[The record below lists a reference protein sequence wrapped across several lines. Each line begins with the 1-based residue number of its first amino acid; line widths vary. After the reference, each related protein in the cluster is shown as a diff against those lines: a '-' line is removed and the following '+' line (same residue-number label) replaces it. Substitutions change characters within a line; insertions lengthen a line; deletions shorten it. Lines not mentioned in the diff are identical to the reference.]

1 MNRWMKSALPPAILA
16 GLVATAMGPGARH
29 APDVQPPD
37 ARATD
42 HAQLARV
49 EPAGHDGLA
58 SGFQWL
64 WVLDGPVSADAGIDL
79 EMDEA
84 GNIFLGGYTG
94 GVDIDRDGTLDLT
107 ADGSDAL
114 FVKLTLGGP
123 GEQPRHQWMRSA
135 RAPQFERSASVA
147 PDRAGGM
154 YGVGRFQQTVS
165 FGDGAEYLSRGK
177 NDSYIVRFTADG
189 SVAWARVFGG
199 PGEDA
204 LNTVASDADGNLYV
218 VGWGEGSFPLD
229 GGGTFPGG
237 EGQSGAIVS
246 YDRDGKVRWVR
257 AVAAPNRI
265 LFSAE
270 VSGGELFVTG
280 FLEGGAD

>member
-16 GLVATAMGPGARH
+16 GLVATAMGAG
-29 APDVQPPD
+29 
-37 ARATD
+37 
-42 HAQLARV
+42 AQLARG
-49 EPAGHDGLA
+49 EPGGHGGLA

-64 WVLDGPVSADAGIDL
+64 WVLNGPVSADAGSDL
-79 EMDEA
+79 EIDEA

-107 ADGSDAL
+107 ADNADAL
-114 FVKLTLGGP
+114 FVKLTLGAP

-135 RAPQFERSASVA
+135 RVPQFEFSASVA

-204 LNTVASDADGNLYV
+204 LTDVASDADGNLYV

-237 EGQSGAIVS
+237 DGQSGTERCGGCTRS
-246 YDRDGKVRWVR
+246 PPRTGSCSRQR
-257 AVAAPNRI
+257 CQAATCSSPASSKARRI
-265 LFSAE
+265 WTATAGSMFGHRRSE
-270 VSGGELFVTG
+270 TG
-280 FLEGGAD
+280 S